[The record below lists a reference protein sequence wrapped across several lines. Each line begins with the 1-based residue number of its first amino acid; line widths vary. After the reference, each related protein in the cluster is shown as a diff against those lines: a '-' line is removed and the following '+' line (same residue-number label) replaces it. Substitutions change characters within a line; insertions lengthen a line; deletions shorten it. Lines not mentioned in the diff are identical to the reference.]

1 MRRCGSSYEGAIEPC
16 LMGVEAVLRLT
27 PAGQRDQQHGVKTD
41 LLPGLRG
48 ELVAIH
54 SRHADVHDH
63 GGGTIVWHAVNPDG
77 PS

>member
-1 MRRCGSSYEGAIEPC
+1 MRRCGWSYE
-16 LMGVEAVLRLT
+16 
-27 PAGQRDQQHGVKTD
+27 DGVKTS